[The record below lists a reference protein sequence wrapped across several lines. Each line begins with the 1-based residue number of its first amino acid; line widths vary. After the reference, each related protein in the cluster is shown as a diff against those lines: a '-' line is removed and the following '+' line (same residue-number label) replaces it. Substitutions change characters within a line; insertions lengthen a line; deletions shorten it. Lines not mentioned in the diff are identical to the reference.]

1 MTREELQR
9 MVEEL
14 KTQDEE
20 LERIFKERK
29 EIAKKARESNQYM
42 VLWEMLFS
50 DKKSHYDL

>member
-14 KTQDEE
+14 KAQDEE
-20 LERIFKERK
+20 LERIFKERE

-42 VLWEMLFS
+42 VLWKMLFS
-50 DKKSHYDL
+50 DKKSHYNL